1 MAFNRIKVTLWFTV
15 KMSHAECLN
24 NISDALLSDLG
35 VTVHP
40 SKMGVRFS
48 DQSMQQ
54 RASVVRDKPL
64 LLLDRA
70 ARMSAL
76 VHLRASGNFS
86 DSKHT
91 VPRVVQE
98 SGGYFTYADWDKLR
112 QEDLKGGHQVCY
124 LHPVY
129 ILHI

>member
-15 KMSHAECLN
+15 KMSHAECLY
-24 NISDALLSDLG
+24 NIPDALLSDLG
-35 VTVHP
+35 VAVHP
-40 SKMGVRFS
+40 SKMGVSFS
-48 DQSMQQ
+48 DRSTQQ

-86 DSKHT
+86 DYRNIPYTGSS
-91 VPRVVQE
+91 E
-98 SGGYFTYADWDKLR
+98 NLEA
-112 QEDLKGGHQVCY
+112 
-124 LHPVY
+124 
-129 ILHI
+129 ILHTRRTDWV

>member
-15 KMSHAECLN
+15 KMPHAECLY
-24 NISDALLSDLG
+24 NIPDALLSDLG
-35 VTVHP
+35 AVVHP
-40 SKMGVRFS
+40 SKMGVSFS

-54 RASVVRDKPL
+54 RASVVRDKAL

-70 ARMSAL
+70 ALMSAL

-91 VPRVVQE
+91 IHRVVRE
-98 SGGYFTYADWDKLR
+98 SGGHFTYKENGLG
-112 QEDLKGGHQVCY
+112 LKGGHQVCY
-124 LHPVY
+124 LYPVY